1 MFFHE
6 GTALWLPEPMTHDSS
21 LIYNSVFESLW
32 VNKPKWYLSCWE
44 MDGGIWVWLVTKTKS
59 LARYRVTCGTASDGP
74 SGGPKWLESMGAL
87 SSLFT
92 LTVATIILVTQWGS
106 VVKRVST
113 RPPRFSLSPFHPP
126 PNKKPH
132 CTHWTLVPWMG
143 PLLQPHFWVCSS
155 FPKCD
160 GFDVNL
166 QNHKIEDL
174 ERISEMV
181 WSNLILF
188 LIGNRK
194 EEKEDRKVKRLV
206 QDKAV
211 GWPQSSL
218 IHCPQI

>member
-74 SGGPKWLESMGAL
+74 RGGPKWLESMGAL

-132 CTHWTLVPWMG
+132 CAHWTLVPWMG

-211 GWPQSSL
+211 GWPQISL